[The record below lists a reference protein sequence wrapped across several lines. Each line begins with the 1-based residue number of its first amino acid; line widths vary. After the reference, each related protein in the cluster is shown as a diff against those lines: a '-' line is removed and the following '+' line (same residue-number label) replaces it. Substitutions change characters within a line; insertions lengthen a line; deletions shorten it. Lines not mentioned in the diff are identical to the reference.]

1 LFRKYL
7 LFRADGY
14 GNPPTDNQAGADKG
28 GPQLI
33 SMISIRKYNQDD
45 AQAVGILVAD
55 TYSEYNLSFAV
66 PRELE
71 KLLGPFWFARSE
83 EPEHQKAIEV
93 VIEAKM
99 VFVADDEGEVVG
111 VLRGRK
117 ERLQSLFVRADHH
130 RTGIGSQLV
139 ERFED
144 ECRRQ
149 GSRQIKVA
157 ATLYAVP
164 FYSRIG
170 YKKTTGLR
178 PGWSFGGSGLVY
190 QPMKKVLVRG

>member
-1 LFRKYL
+1 
-7 LFRADGY
+7 
-14 GNPPTDNQAGADKG
+14 
-28 GPQLI
+28 
-33 SMISIRKYNQDD
+33 MISIRKYNQDD

-55 TYSEYNLSFAV
+55 TYSEYNLSFAS
-66 PRELE
+66 PEELE
-71 KLLGPFWFARSE
+71 KLLGPFWFARSD
-83 EPEHQKAIEV
+83 EPDHQEAIAA
-93 VIEAKM
+93 VIEAEM
-99 VFVADDEGEVVG
+99 VFVAVEEGEVVG

-130 RTGIGSQLV
+130 RMGIGRQLV

-149 GSRQIKVA
+149 GSRQVKVS

-164 FYSRIG
+164 FYTRMG

-190 QPMKKVLVRG
+190 QPMKKIMVVPNERSFDE